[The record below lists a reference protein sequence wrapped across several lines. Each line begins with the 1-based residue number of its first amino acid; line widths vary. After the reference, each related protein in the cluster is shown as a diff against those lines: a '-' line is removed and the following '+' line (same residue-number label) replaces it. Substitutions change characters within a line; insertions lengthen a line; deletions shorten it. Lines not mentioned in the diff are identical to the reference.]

1 MKHFKIILIFLAN
14 ICVLVSCN
22 FFSDTEIVNFELP
35 NIQNDLEI
43 LYFDSSGNLQKKVFT
58 CEELKTQTSE
68 TRFIQ
73 IEVNKNSCTGVFAF
87 CPTKLSNEF
96 SNVSNNICDSSKNFG
111 CIYPYSTKL
120 CSENA
125 FASKTLFL
133 LNAGSS
139 NNFQQTQNFL
149 NHFNWQR
156 FLKDC
161 AEKENIWSCNM
172 ENIMKKIAS
181 GTYKK
186 SDLK

>member
-1 MKHFKIILIFLAN
+1 MKHFKFILIFFAN
-14 ICVLVSCN
+14 ICLLFSCS

-43 LYFDSSGNLQKKVFT
+43 LYFDSSGNLQKKIFT
-58 CEELKTQTSE
+58 CGELKTQASE

-73 IEVNKNSCTGVFAF
+73 IEVNKNSCTGIFAF
-87 CPTKLSNEF
+87 CPSELS
-96 SNVSNNICDSSKNFG
+96 SVSNDICDNSKNFG

-120 CSENA
+120 CTEDS

-133 LNAGSS
+133 LSAGSS
-139 NNFQQTQNFL
+139 HNFQQTQNFL

-161 AEKENIWSCNM
+161 REQENIWSCNM
-172 ENIMKKIAS
+172 EIIMQKIAN

>member
-1 MKHFKIILIFLAN
+1 MKHFIFFLIFAAK
-14 ICVLVSCN
+14 ICVLVSCS

-35 NIQNDLEI
+35 KIQCDLEI
-43 LYFDSSGNLQKKVFT
+43 LYFDSSGNLQKKIFT
-58 CEELKTQTSE
+58 CEELKNQTDK
-68 TRFIQ
+68 TNFIQ
-73 IEVNKNSCTGVFAF
+73 IEVNKNSCLSVFAF
-87 CPTKLSNEF
+87 CPSELS
-96 SNVSNNICDSSKNFG
+96 DLSKKFG

-139 NNFQQTQNFL
+139 NDFRQTQNFL

-161 AEKENIWSCNM
+161 AEKENIWSCNI
-172 ENIMKKIAS
+172 ENIMQKIAS

>member
-1 MKHFKIILIFLAN
+1 MKHLKIILFFLENFYLCIF
-14 ICVLVSCN
+14 ISCN
-22 FFSDTEIVNFELP
+22 FFSSTEIISFELP
-35 NIQNDLEI
+35 NVQSDLEI
-43 LYFDSSGNLQKKVFT
+43 LYFDTFGNLQKKYFT
-58 CEELKTQTSE
+58 CEEFKNQTCE
-68 TRFIQ
+68 TNFMQ
-73 IEVNKNSCTGVFAF
+73 IEVNKNSCSSVFAF
-87 CPTKLSNEF
+87 CPNEF
-96 SNVSNNICDSSKNFG
+96 SDNSKNFG

-120 CSENA
+120 CTENA

-139 NNFQQTQNFL
+139 NNFSQTQNFL

-161 AEKENIWSCNM
+161 AEKEDIWSCNM